1 MRMGRCWTLLSAAT
15 AAATLM
21 TTTAANADTGR
32 AAIDWERLLVG
43 LDSYARHGAEKP
55 TASVHP
61 QTSAASERTSQLYVQ
76 NAGNAWFGVAPRV
89 SFVARDWGGSYR
101 IFGDQLSIVDAM
113 RLTESTRMVLSRVR
127 FGDFGSTRIMPFAQV
142 GFGQWRTD
150 TKILP
155 LSPRSVEVAAQ
166 VGAGFEVSLTRT
178 WQLACETSATLFI
191 RDQRELGD
199 LPETK
204 LWSTTLATRLEW

>member
-1 MRMGRCWTLLSAAT
+1 MTMGRSRFLVLAAT
-15 AAATLM
+15 MAAAITSS
-21 TTTAANADTGR
+21 TAAHADTGR
-32 AAIDWERLLVG
+32 LTIDWGRLLVD
-43 LDSYARHGAEKP
+43 LDTYARTGAERP
-55 TASVHP
+55 SPAGHH
-61 QTSAASERTSQLYVQ
+61 QAAAAAERTNQLYVQ

-101 IFGDQLSIVDAM
+101 IAGDRLSLVDAM
-113 RLTESTRMVLSRVR
+113 RLSSSTRMVLTRVR

-150 TKILP
+150 TNILP
-155 LSPRSVEVAAQ
+155 LSPRAVEVAGQ
-166 VGAGFEVSLTRT
+166 VGGGVEINLGKS

-191 RDQRELGD
+191 RDERE
-199 LPETK
+199 EIAQTN